1 MTDARPV
8 PTSDEIQS
16 LDQLYAIFDD
26 LSMEGG
32 WHRREPALWAEPR
45 KTFVPHRWSYT
56 DIRSILDAAGRLVD
70 HSMADRRN
78 VTLRNPIEGNAY
90 ATVRTL
96 VGAYQLIRPGETA
109 DAHRHTPAALRIIL
123 DGRGTYTVVDGHR
136 VEMRPGDVLLTPSTA
151 WHSHSHESTE
161 GGDDC
166 YWVDVL
172 DVPLVHQLE
181 PMFFRKH
188 PDRLEADPTDVEET
202 PLALRWEDTVAALD
216 AAAEPSDGLA
226 SRVVELPS
234 PSLPTISIH
243 AMRFDAGT
251 VSTTHQTTASS
262 IFTVLDGSGR
272 VEIDGEMLSWERGD
286 IIAVPAWLPYQF
298 TADSAA
304 HLIRC
309 SDESAL
315 QALGLLRTEAL

>member
-1 MTDARPV
+1 MTRTRIPAPE
-8 PTSDEIQS
+8 EITE
-16 LDQLYAIFDD
+16 LDQLYEIFDE

-32 WHRREPALWAEPR
+32 WHRREPALWPEPR
-45 KTFVPHRWSYT
+45 KTFVPYRWSYA
-56 DIRSILDAAGRLVD
+56 DIRSVLDAAGRLVD

-123 DGRGTYTVVDGHR
+123 DGRGTYTVVDGNR

-151 WHSHSHESTE
+151 WHSHSHESDE

-188 PDRLEADPTDVEET
+188 PDRLEADPVDVEVS
-202 PLALRWEDTVAALD
+202 PLALRWEDTLTALEAASP
-216 AAAEPSDGLA
+216 AADGTA

-234 PSLPTISIH
+234 PSLPTIAIH
-243 AMRFDAGT
+243 ALRLDEGFT
-251 VSTTHQTTASS
+251 STTHQTTASS
-262 IFTVLDGSGR
+262 IFTVLEGSGR
-272 VEIDGEMLSWERGD
+272 VDIDGETITWERGD
-286 IIAVPAWLPYQF
+286 IIAVPGWRPYQF
-298 TADSAA
+298 TADTPA
-304 HLIRC
+304 HLVRC
-309 SDESAL
+309 SDEAAL
-315 QALGLLRTEAL
+315 RALGLLRTEAL